1 MCNELRERLEID
13 DVLTMLQRHRLRW
26 YGHVSRNDVNDSV
39 KKCISYEM
47 EGVRPRG
54 IKNLEQGCGKDV
66 RLNNY
71 RSRMLW
77 TIVNGE
83 S

>member
-1 MCNELRERLEID
+1 MFGVKIADRFVCNELRERLEID

-26 YGHVSRNDVNDSV
+26 YGHVSSNDENDSV

-54 IKNLEQGCGKDV
+54 IKKLGA
-66 RLNNY
+66 RLWK
-71 RSRMLW
+71 RC
-77 TIVNGE
+77 
-83 S
+83 